1 MDWFV
6 EECGVEDSKDEL
18 LLVGVVEETHMLEVK
33 RGLNGFCQ
41 QQTISR
47 VVDVGLAQPK
57 LPQLLDVREHVD
69 VRSDNK
75 L

>member
-18 LLVGVVEETHMLEVK
+18 LLVGVVEEIHMLEVK

-41 QQTISR
+41 QQTILW
-47 VVDVGLAQPK
+47 VVDI
-57 LPQLLDVREHVD
+57 
-69 VRSDNK
+69 
-75 L
+75 